1 MFGDDS
7 DNDDKL
13 SVLDSGDESDVGSKK
28 RKRTTNGSM
37 VDTDRDG
44 GKVVGGEGSEDTDE
58 DGDGV
63 KEEEILDELDEELF
77 GDEEEES
84 GDGKKL
90 QYVTAL
96 LLFFYVLFVNI
107 TCCFSFLTIPTGS

>member
-7 DNDDKL
+7 DNDEKL
-13 SVLDSGDESDVGSKK
+13 SVHDSGDESDVGSRK
-28 RKRTTNGSM
+28 RRRTTNGSM
-37 VDTDRDG
+37 MDADRDG
-44 GKVVGGEGSEDTDE
+44 GKGVSGRDYEDTDE

-77 GDEEEES
+77 GDEEEVS

-96 LLFFYVLFVNI
+96 LLSSVPICEITYFFF
-107 TCCFSFLTIPTGS
+107 